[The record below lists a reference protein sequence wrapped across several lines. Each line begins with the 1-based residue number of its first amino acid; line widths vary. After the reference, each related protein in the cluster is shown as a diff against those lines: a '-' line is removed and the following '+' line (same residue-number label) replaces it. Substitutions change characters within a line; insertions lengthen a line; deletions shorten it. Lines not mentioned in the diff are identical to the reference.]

1 MKSTAAKSTVVKS
14 AAMKSLMAVSLGK
27 PSKLMAALALGT
39 SLVFAGCASTSAP
52 KRVETGS
59 FVMPSYD
66 KFVLDNGLTLY
77 LMPQREV
84 PLITLNAVVRA
95 GAVNDTTAGVAQMT
109 AAGLLLGAGGK
120 SKADIEQQVDFLGAS
135 LGAEADKEGSYL
147 AADFMAKDTDVMLG
161 LFSAAMLTP
170 DFDAAEFDK
179 LKQRSIAG
187 LQQDKESPRAV
198 IGRYF
203 DKLVFGAH
211 PYGNA
216 ASGNSDS
223 LEQVTVSQLRAFHK
237 SYYQPANTAIT
248 VVGDFDVAAMKAKLT
263 QTFGSWQGS
272 EKLVQP
278 DLNQGLPQL
287 TEAKVLLVDK
297 PDAIETTF
305 VIGGLG
311 ISRDNP
317 DYVGLTVVNT
327 ILGGRFTSWLN
338 DELRVNAGLT
348 YGARSGFSP
357 YTDSGVFTISTFTKT
372 ETTQEAIDL
381 ALKTYARL
389 WEKGVDQTTL
399 DSAKAYVK
407 GQFPPKFETS
417 GQLAGLLSGMYLY
430 GFDDKFINEFQA
442 KVDGLTLEETQRL
455 VKTYFPQ
462 KDLQFVL
469 IGNASKVAPIAA
481 KYGKVQTVDIK
492 ATGFGL

>member
-1 MKSTAAKSTVVKS
+1 MKSTAAKST
-14 AAMKSLMAVSLGK
+14 AMKSLKMASLGK
-27 PSKLMAALALGT
+27 SSKLMAALALGT
-39 SLVFAGCASTSAP
+39 SLALAGCATTSAP

-66 KFVLDNGLTLY
+66 KFVLDNGLTVY

-84 PLITLNAVVRA
+84 PLVTLNAVVRA

-109 AAGLLLGAGGK
+109 AEGLLLGAAGK

-147 AADFMAKDTDVMLG
+147 SADFMVKDTDVMLG

-179 LKQRSIAG
+179 LKQRAIAG

-237 SYYQPANTAIT
+237 SYYQPVNTAIT

-263 QTFGSWQGS
+263 QTFGQWKGS

-287 TEAKVLLVDK
+287 TAAKVLLVDK

-417 GQLAGLLSGMYLY
+417 GQLAELLSGMYLY

-442 KVDGLTLEETQRL
+442 KVDGLTLEETQRF

-469 IGNASKVAPIAA
+469 IGNAAKIAPIAA

-492 ATGFGL
+492 ATGFGQ

>member
-1 MKSTAAKSTVVKS
+1 MKSTVAKSTSAKS
-14 AAMKSLMAVSLGK
+14 TAMKLLKMASPRK

-39 SLVFAGCASTSAP
+39 SLALVGCATASAP
-52 KRVETGS
+52 KRVDTGS

-66 KFVLDNGLTLY
+66 KFVLDNGLTVY

-109 AAGLLLGAGGK
+109 AEGLLLGAAGK
-120 SKADIEQQVDFLGAS
+120 AKADIEQQIDFLGAS
-135 LGAEADKEGSYL
+135 LVAEADKEGSYL
-147 AADFMAKDTDVMLG
+147 SADFMAKDTDVMLS

-170 DFDAAEFDK
+170 DFDVAEFDK
-179 LKQRSIAG
+179 LKQRAIAG

-216 ASGNSDS
+216 ASGNSES

-248 VVGDFDVAAMKAKLT
+248 VVGDFDIAAMKAKLT
-263 QTFGSWQGS
+263 QTFGQWQGS

-287 TEAKVLLVDK
+287 TTAKVLLVDK

-348 YGARSGFSP
+348 YGARSGFTP
-357 YTDSGVFTISTFTKT
+357 YTDAGVFTISTFTKT
-372 ETTQEAIDL
+372 ETTQEAMDS

-389 WEKGVDQTTL
+389 WEKGVDQATL

-455 VKTYFPQ
+455 VKAYFPQ
-462 KDLQFVL
+462 KNLQFVL
-469 IGNASKVAPIAA
+469 IGNAAKIAPIAA
-481 KYGKVQTVDIK
+481 KYGTVHTVDIN
-492 ATGFGL
+492 ATGFGQ

>member
-1 MKSTAAKSTVVKS
+1 MKSTSVKST
-14 AAMKSLMAVSLGK
+14 AMKLLKMASLGK

-39 SLVFAGCASTSAP
+39 SLALAGCATTSAP
-52 KRVETGS
+52 KRVDTGS

-66 KFVLDNGLTLY
+66 KFVLDNGLTVY

-109 AAGLLLGAGGK
+109 AEGLLLGAAGK

-147 AADFMAKDTDVMLG
+147 SADFMAKDTDVMLS

-170 DFDAAEFDK
+170 DFDVAEFDK
-179 LKQRSIAG
+179 LKQRAIAG

-216 ASGNSDS
+216 ASGNSES

-248 VVGDFDVAAMKAKLT
+248 VVGDFDIAAMKAKLT
-263 QTFGSWQGS
+263 QTFGQWQGS

-287 TEAKVLLVDK
+287 TAAKVLLVDK

-348 YGARSGFSP
+348 YGARSGFTP
-357 YTDSGVFTISTFTKT
+357 YTDAGVFTISTFTKT
-372 ETTQEAIDL
+372 ETTQEAMDL

-389 WEKGVDQTTL
+389 WEKGVDQATL

-455 VKTYFPQ
+455 VKAYFPQ
-462 KDLQFVL
+462 KNLQFVL
-469 IGNASKVAPIAA
+469 IGNAAKIAPIAA
-481 KYGKVQTVDIK
+481 KYGTVHTVDIN
-492 ATGFGL
+492 ATGFGQ

>member
-1 MKSTAAKSTVVKS
+1 MKSF
-14 AAMKSLMAVSLGK
+14 GK
-27 PSKLMAALALGT
+27 PSTLMAALALGT
-39 SLVFAGCASTSAP
+39 SLALAGCAAISAP
-52 KRVETGS
+52 KLVDTGS
-59 FVMPSYD
+59 FAMPSYD
-66 KFVLDNGLTLY
+66 KFVLDNGLTVY

-109 AAGLLLGAGGK
+109 AEGLLLGAAGK

-135 LGAEADKEGSYL
+135 LGADADKEGSYL
-147 AADFMAKDTDVMLG
+147 SADFMAKDIDLMLG
-161 LFSAAMLTP
+161 LFSAAILTP

-179 LKQRSIAG
+179 LKQRAIAG

-203 DKLVFGAH
+203 DKLVFGDH

-223 LEQVTVSQLRAFHK
+223 LEQITVSQLRAFHK
-237 SYYQPANTAIT
+237 SYYQPANTSIT
-248 VVGDFDVAAMKAKLT
+248 VVGDFDVTAMKAKLT
-263 QTFGSWQGS
+263 QTFGQWKDS

-305 VIGGLG
+305 LIGGLG
-311 ISRDNP
+311 ISRNNP

-348 YGARSGFSP
+348 YGARSGFTP

-389 WEKGVDQTTL
+389 WEKGIDQATL

-455 VKTYFPQ
+455 VKAYFPQ

-469 IGNASKVAPIAA
+469 IGNASKIAPVAA
-481 KYGKVQTVDIK
+481 KYGKVQTVDIN
-492 ATGFGL
+492 ATGFSQ

>member
-1 MKSTAAKSTVVKS
+1 MKSTVVKS
-14 AAMKSLMAVSLGK
+14 MAAKSTAMKSLKMASLGK

-39 SLVFAGCASTSAP
+39 SLALAGCATASAP
-52 KRVETGS
+52 KRVDTGS

-66 KFVLDNGLTLY
+66 KFVLDNGLTVY

-109 AAGLLLGAGGK
+109 AEGLLLGAAGK
-120 SKADIEQQVDFLGAS
+120 SKADIEQQIDFLGAS

-147 AADFMAKDTDVMLG
+147 SADFMAKDTDVMLN

-170 DFDAAEFDK
+170 DFDVAEFDK
-179 LKQRSIAG
+179 LKQRAIAG

-216 ASGNSDS
+216 ASGNSES

-248 VVGDFDVAAMKAKLT
+248 VVGDFDIAAMKAKLT
-263 QTFGSWQGS
+263 QTFGQWQGS

-287 TEAKVLLVDK
+287 TTAKVLLVDK

-348 YGARSGFSP
+348 YGARSGFTP
-357 YTDSGVFTISTFTKT
+357 YTDAGVFTISTFTKT
-372 ETTQEAIDL
+372 ETTQEAMDL

-389 WEKGVDQTTL
+389 WEKGVEQATL

-455 VKTYFPQ
+455 VKAYFPQ
-462 KDLQFVL
+462 KNLQFVL
-469 IGNASKVAPIAA
+469 IGNAAKIAAIAA
-481 KYGKVQTVDIK
+481 KYGTVYTVEIN
-492 ATGFGL
+492 ATGFGQ

>member
-1 MKSTAAKSTVVKS
+1 MKSIAVKST
-14 AAMKSLMAVSLGK
+14 AMKSLKMASLAK

-39 SLVFAGCASTSAP
+39 SLVLAGCAATSAP
-52 KRVETGS
+52 KRVDTGS
-59 FVMPSYD
+59 FAMPSYD
-66 KFVLDNGLTLY
+66 KFVLDNGLTVY

-109 AAGLLLGAGGK
+109 AEGLLLGAAGK

-135 LGAEADKEGSYL
+135 LVAEADKEGSYL
-147 AADFMAKDTDVMLG
+147 SADFMAKDIDLMLG

-179 LKQRSIAG
+179 LKQRAIAG

-237 SYYQPANTAIT
+237 SYYQPSNTAIT
-248 VVGDFDVAAMKAKLT
+248 VVGDFDVATMKAKLT
-263 QTFGSWQGS
+263 QAFGQWQGS

-372 ETTQEAIDL
+372 ETTQEAMDL

-389 WEKGVDQTTL
+389 WEKGVDQATL

-407 GQFPPKFETS
+407 GQFPPQFETS

-469 IGNASKVAPIAA
+469 IGNAAKIAPIAA
-481 KYGKVQTVDIK
+481 KFGKVQTVDIK
-492 ATGFGL
+492 ATGFGQ

>member
-1 MKSTAAKSTVVKS
+1 MKSTAAKST
-14 AAMKSLMAVSLGK
+14 AMKSLKMVSLGK

-39 SLVFAGCASTSAP
+39 SLALAGCATTSAP
-52 KRVETGS
+52 KRVDTGS

-66 KFVLDNGLTLY
+66 KFVLDNGLTVY

-84 PLITLNAVVRA
+84 PLVTLNAVVRA

-109 AAGLLLGAGGK
+109 AEGLLLGAAGK

-147 AADFMAKDTDVMLG
+147 SADFMAKDTDVMLG

-170 DFDAAEFDK
+170 DFNAAEFDK
-179 LKQRSIAG
+179 LKQRAIAG

-223 LEQVTVSQLRAFHK
+223 LEKVTVSQLRAFHK

-263 QTFGSWQGS
+263 QTFGQWKDS

-287 TEAKVLLVDK
+287 TAAKVLLVDK

-389 WEKGVDQTTL
+389 WEKGIDQATL
-399 DSAKAYVK
+399 NSAKAYVK
-407 GQFPPKFETS
+407 GQFPPKYETS

-469 IGNASKVAPIAA
+469 IGNAAKIAPIAA

-492 ATGFGL
+492 ATGFGQ

>member
-1 MKSTAAKSTVVKS
+1 MKSF
-14 AAMKSLMAVSLGK
+14 GK
-27 PSKLMAALALGT
+27 PSTLMAALALGT
-39 SLVFAGCASTSAP
+39 SLALAGCAAISAP
-52 KRVETGS
+52 KLVDTGS
-59 FVMPSYD
+59 FAMPSYD
-66 KFVLDNGLTLY
+66 KFVLDNGLTVY

-109 AAGLLLGAGGK
+109 AEGLLLGAAGK

-135 LGAEADKEGSYL
+135 LGADADKEGSYL
-147 AADFMAKDTDVMLG
+147 SADFMAKDIDLMLG
-161 LFSAAMLTP
+161 LFSTAILTP

-179 LKQRSIAG
+179 LKQRAIAG

-203 DKLVFGAH
+203 DKLVFGDH

-223 LEQVTVSQLRAFHK
+223 LEQITVSQLRAFHK

-248 VVGDFDVAAMKAKLT
+248 VVGDFDVTAMKAKLT
-263 QTFGSWQGS
+263 QTFGQWKDS

-278 DLNQGLPQL
+278 NLNQGLPQL

-305 VIGGLG
+305 LIGGLG
-311 ISRDNP
+311 ISRNNP

-348 YGARSGFSP
+348 YGARSGFTP

-389 WEKGVDQTTL
+389 WEKGIDQATL

-455 VKTYFPQ
+455 VKAYFPQ

-469 IGNASKVAPIAA
+469 IGNASKIAPVAA
-481 KYGKVQTVDIK
+481 KYGKVQTVDIN
-492 ATGFGL
+492 ATGFGQ

>member
-1 MKSTAAKSTVVKS
+1 MKSTAVKS
-14 AAMKSLMAVSLGK
+14 LKMASLGK
-27 PSKLMAALALGT
+27 PSTLMAVLALGT
-39 SLVFAGCASTSAP
+39 SLALAGCATTSAP

-66 KFVLDNGLTLY
+66 KFLLDNGLTVY

-84 PLITLNAVVRA
+84 PLVTLNAVVRA

-109 AAGLLLGAGGK
+109 AEGLLLGAAGK

-147 AADFMAKDTDVMLG
+147 SADFMAKDTDVMLG

-179 LKQRSIAG
+179 LKQRAIAG

-216 ASGNSDS
+216 ASGNSES

-248 VVGDFDVAAMKAKLT
+248 VVGDFDIAAMKAKLT
-263 QTFGSWQGS
+263 QTFGQWQGS

-287 TEAKVLLVDK
+287 TAAKVLLVDK

-305 VIGGLG
+305 AIGGLG

-348 YGARSGFSP
+348 YGARSGFTP
-357 YTDSGVFTISTFTKT
+357 YTDAGVFTISTFTKT
-372 ETTQEAIDL
+372 ETTQEAMDL

-389 WEKGVDQTTL
+389 WEKGVDQATL

-455 VKTYFPQ
+455 VKAYFPQ
-462 KDLQFVL
+462 KNLQFVL
-469 IGNASKVAPIAA
+469 IGNAAKIAPIAA
-481 KYGKVQTVDIK
+481 KYGTVHTVDIN
-492 ATGFGL
+492 ATGFGQ

>member
-1 MKSTAAKSTVVKS
+1 MKSMAMKSTAVKST
-14 AAMKSLMAVSLGK
+14 AMKSLMVASLGK

-66 KFVLDNGLTLY
+66 KFVLDNCLTLY

-109 AAGLLLGAGGK
+109 AAGLLLGAAGK

-216 ASGNSDS
+216 ASGSSDS

-263 QTFGSWQGS
+263 QTFGGWQGS

-348 YGARSGFSP
+348 YGARSGFNP

-389 WEKGVDQTTL
+389 WEKGVDQATL

>member
-1 MKSTAAKSTVVKS
+1 MKSTAAKST
-14 AAMKSLMAVSLGK
+14 AMKSLKMASLGK

-39 SLVFAGCASTSAP
+39 SLALAGCATTSAP

-66 KFVLDNGLTLY
+66 KFVLDNGLTVY

-84 PLITLNAVVRA
+84 PLVTLNAVVRA

-109 AAGLLLGAGGK
+109 AEGLLLGAAGK

-147 AADFMAKDTDVMLG
+147 SADFMAKDTDVMLG

-170 DFDAAEFDK
+170 DFNAAEFDK
-179 LKQRSIAG
+179 LKQRAIAG

-237 SYYQPANTAIT
+237 SYYQPTNTAIT

-263 QTFGSWQGS
+263 QTFGQWKDS

-287 TEAKVLLVDK
+287 TAAKVLLVDK

-389 WEKGVDQTTL
+389 WEKGIDQATL

-407 GQFPPKFETS
+407 GQFPPQFETS

-469 IGNASKVAPIAA
+469 IGNAAKIAPIAA

-492 ATGFGL
+492 ATGFGQ

>member
-1 MKSTAAKSTVVKS
+1 MKSTSVKST
-14 AAMKSLMAVSLGK
+14 AMKLLKMASLGK

-39 SLVFAGCASTSAP
+39 SLALAGCATTSAP
-52 KRVETGS
+52 KRVDTGS

-66 KFVLDNGLTLY
+66 KFVLDNGLTVY

-109 AAGLLLGAGGK
+109 AEGLLLGAAGK

-147 AADFMAKDTDVMLG
+147 SADFMAKDTDVMLS

-170 DFDAAEFDK
+170 DFDVAEFDK
-179 LKQRSIAG
+179 LKQRAIAG

-216 ASGNSDS
+216 ASGNSES

-248 VVGDFDVAAMKAKLT
+248 VVGDFDIAAMKAKLT
-263 QTFGSWQGS
+263 QTFGQWQGS

-287 TEAKVLLVDK
+287 TAAKVLLVDK

-348 YGARSGFSP
+348 YGARSGFTP
-357 YTDSGVFTISTFTKT
+357 YTDAGVFTISTFTKT
-372 ETTQEAIDL
+372 ETTQEAMDL

-389 WEKGVDQTTL
+389 WEKGVDQATL

-455 VKTYFPQ
+455 VKAYFPQ
-462 KDLQFVL
+462 KNLQFVL
-469 IGNASKVAPIAA
+469 IGNAAKIAPIAA
-481 KYGKVQTVDIK
+481 KYGTVHTVEIN
-492 ATGFGL
+492 ATGFGQ

>member
-1 MKSTAAKSTVVKS
+1 MKAMAMKSTA
-14 AAMKSLMAVSLGK
+14 MKSLKMASLGK

-39 SLVFAGCASTSAP
+39 SLALAGCATTSAP
-52 KRVETGS
+52 KRVDTGS

-66 KFVLDNGLTLY
+66 KFVLDNGLTVY

-84 PLITLNAVVRA
+84 PLVTLNAVVRA

-109 AAGLLLGAGGK
+109 AEGLLLGAAGK

-147 AADFMAKDTDVMLG
+147 SADFMAKDTDVMLG

-179 LKQRSIAG
+179 LKQRAIAG

-203 DKLVFGAH
+203 DKLVFGTH

-263 QTFGSWQGS
+263 QTFGQWKGS

-287 TEAKVLLVDK
+287 TAAKVLLVDK

-442 KVDGLTLEETQRL
+442 KVDGLTLAETQRL

-469 IGNASKVAPIAA
+469 IGNAAKIAPIAA

-492 ATGFGL
+492 ATGFGQ

>member
-1 MKSTAAKSTVVKS
+1 MKSTVVKS
-14 AAMKSLMAVSLGK
+14 MAAKSTAMKSLKMASLGK

-39 SLVFAGCASTSAP
+39 SLALAGCATASAP
-52 KRVETGS
+52 KRVDTGS

-66 KFVLDNGLTLY
+66 KFVLDNGLTVY

-109 AAGLLLGAGGK
+109 AEGLLLGAAGK
-120 SKADIEQQVDFLGAS
+120 SKADIEQQIDFLGAS

-147 AADFMAKDTDVMLG
+147 SADFMAKDTDVMLS

-170 DFDAAEFDK
+170 DFDVAEFDK
-179 LKQRSIAG
+179 LKQRAIAG

-216 ASGNSDS
+216 ASGNSES

-248 VVGDFDVAAMKAKLT
+248 VVGDFDIAAMKAKLT
-263 QTFGSWQGS
+263 QTFGQWQGS

-287 TEAKVLLVDK
+287 TTAKVLLVDK

-348 YGARSGFSP
+348 YGARSGFTP
-357 YTDSGVFTISTFTKT
+357 YTDAGVFTISTFTKT
-372 ETTQEAIDL
+372 ETTQEAMDL

-389 WEKGVDQTTL
+389 WEKGVDQATL

-455 VKTYFPQ
+455 VKAYFPQ
-462 KDLQFVL
+462 KNLQFVL
-469 IGNASKVAPIAA
+469 IGNAAKIAPIAA
-481 KYGKVQTVDIK
+481 KYGTVYTVEIN
-492 ATGFGL
+492 ATGFGQ

>member
-1 MKSTAAKSTVVKS
+1 MKSTAVKS
-14 AAMKSLMAVSLGK
+14 LKMASLGK

-39 SLVFAGCASTSAP
+39 SLVLAGCTATSAP
-52 KRVETGS
+52 KRVDTGS
-59 FVMPSYD
+59 FAMPSYD
-66 KFVLDNGLTLY
+66 KFVLDNGLTVY

-109 AAGLLLGAGGK
+109 AEGLLLGAAGK

-135 LGAEADKEGSYL
+135 LVAEADKEGSYL
-147 AADFMAKDTDVMLG
+147 SADFMAKDIDLMLG

-179 LKQRSIAG
+179 LKQRAIAG

-237 SYYQPANTAIT
+237 SYYQPSNTAIT
-248 VVGDFDVAAMKAKLT
+248 VVGDFDVATMKAKLT
-263 QTFGSWQGS
+263 QTFGQWQGS

-287 TEAKVLLVDK
+287 TAAKVLLVDK

-311 ISRDNP
+311 MSRDNP

-372 ETTQEAIDL
+372 ETTQEAMDL

-389 WEKGVDQTTL
+389 WEKGVDQATL

-407 GQFPPKFETS
+407 GQFPPQFETS

-469 IGNASKVAPIAA
+469 IGNAAKIAPIAA

-492 ATGFGL
+492 ATGFGQ